1 MQAEGISHGAAF
13 VCESD
18 GAQHMPYP
26 APSYLDLPYQI
37 AQTNGLVIR
46 RIAKDR
52 IHVVMRCNAAPAML
66 LEISQILSLPIDL
79 EIVSI
84 AHFETC
90 LALHYGTGVEYDA
103 AIDSDNSGDD
113 YDKIIELTDAMVAS
127 AITQNATD
135 FHIEATE
142 NHLAVRVRQDG
153 KLQEQFKM
161 PMASSRAIISR
172 YKSRSRLDS
181 DLADRPQKGTMI
193 FSWGTTELEISVSTL
208 PGPKSERM
216 VFHIPCTANSGA
228 EFDLPGMSAEISSQV
243 RHILSKSGG
252 LIIVAG
258 QIDASVSNTLYTA
271 LELLNDGRRNIMTI
285 ESKVEVAIDGI
296 SQIAVG
302 RAFDDDKKHSKAI
315 TDTLRAVLLQD
326 PDVVM
331 IDQVKDRKTAEMA
344 MQAALKGPL
353 VLTAMDCRSAIEVIT
368 ALRELKIDNMLI
380 GEALRG
386 VIAQRQV
393 KQLCS
398 ACRAPSQ
405 AAGSIASRLGFDR
418 GTGIFE
424 PRGCDVCDQSGYS
437 GHIGVFEFVAIDDTL
452 RRLISSGGDVAVIS
466 SYAFMNNPNLSSAAR
481 RLVISGE
488 TTAEEAIRIGQN
500 S

>member
-13 VCESD
+13 MCESD

-52 IHVVMRCNAAPAML
+52 MHVVMRCDAAPAML

-90 LALHYGTGVEYDA
+90 LALHYGTEREYDA
-103 AIDSDNSGDD
+103 AINSGKFGDV
-113 YDKIIELTDAMVAS
+113 YDKVTELTDAMVAN
-127 AITQNATD
+127 AIAQGATD
-135 FHIEATE
+135 FHIEAFE
-142 NHLAVRVRQDG
+142 NHLAVRVRCDG
-153 KLQEQFKM
+153 KLHEQFRI
-161 PMASSRAIISR
+161 PMALSRTIISR

-181 DLADRPQKGTMI
+181 DLADIPQKGTMM
-193 FSWGTTELEISVSTL
+193 FPCGQTELEISVSTM
-208 PGPKSERM
+208 PGPKGERM
-216 VFHIPCTANSGA
+216 VFHIPRTINSGA
-228 EFDLPGMSAEISSQV
+228 GFDLPGMSAEISLHI

-258 QIDASVSNTLYTA
+258 QIDAAVSGTLYTA
-271 LELLNDGRRNIMTI
+271 LGLLNDGRRNIMTI
-285 ESKVEVAIDGI
+285 ENKADTAIDGI
-296 SQIAVG
+296 SQIEVE
-302 RAFDDDKKHSKAI
+302 RVFSDDNKHSKAI

-331 IDQVKDRKTAEMA
+331 IDQLKDRKTAEMA

-353 VLTAMDCRSAIEVIT
+353 ILTAMDCRSAIEVIT

-380 GEALRG
+380 GESLRG

-424 PRGCDVCDQSGYS
+424 PRGCEQCGHSGFSGY
-437 GHIGVFEFVAIDDTL
+437 IGVFEFVAIDDTL
-452 RRLISSGGDVAVIS
+452 RRLISSGGDEAVIS